1 LIGIDAR
8 LSQLFCGFNARQFL
22 FRTDQSRAQ
31 SGEQK
36 GLCVRKARTGGWIPE
51 LHDGTRPVYLALVDA
66 IASDIQS
73 GRLST
78 SDRMPT
84 QRDLAA
90 RLDLN
95 YATVSRAYGEA
106 QRRGLIYSRV
116 GQGTFV
122 CRPRVSQLTRARG
135 GSLVDMTMNL
145 PPEPEDAALLSR
157 LEDGVSALATNLR
170 ELLRY
175 QEFGGS
181 PDARRA
187 ALRWLSRMGLRRDPE
202 CVLVCPGAQSA
213 IVATLSFLAKP
224 GDVVLCEQLTY
235 PGVRAVAAQLGIR
248 LIGLPMDAQGIET
261 QAFADACAEH
271 HPKLLYCNPTLQN
284 PTTTTI
290 SLERRHEL
298 IRVARLHGLA
308 ILEDD
313 AYGALASAPP
323 APFALLAPE
332 LTFYVAGFAKS
343 LGAGLRVA
351 YLLTP
356 DARRAVRLSSIL
368 RATSVMASPLTVALA
383 TQWIEDGSAD
393 TALLAVRAESAARQ
407 RLVTELLPA
416 EHCHTDPEAFHLWLT
431 LPEPWRR
438 AAFASH
444 LRTQGVH
451 TVVSDAFCVAQEPPE
466 AVRVCLGGAATR
478 QDVRHALQ
486 LLADALQQP
495 NSTEAAFF

>member
-1 LIGIDAR
+1 MLGIFFFEPINQERRSGAK
-8 LSQLFCGFNARQFL
+8 
-22 FRTDQSRAQ
+22 RA
-31 SGEQK
+31 
-36 GLCVRKARTGGWIPE
+36 CNVRKARTGGWIPE
-51 LHDGTRPVYLALVDA
+51 LNESTRPVYLALVDA

-122 CRPRVSQLTRARG
+122 CRPRVSSLTRARG

-145 PPEPEDAALLSR
+145 PPEPEDAALLGR
-157 LEDGVSALATNLR
+157 LEHGVQQLAPNLR

-187 ALRWLSRMGLRRDPE
+187 ALRWLSGMALRSEPE

-248 LIGLPMDAQGIET
+248 LIGLPMDAHGICS
-261 QAFADACAEH
+261 QAFAEACAEH

-290 SLERRHEL
+290 ALERRHEL
-298 IRVARLHGLA
+298 LRIARAHGLC

-323 APFALLAPE
+323 AAFALLAPE
-332 LTFYVAGFAKS
+332 ITFYIAGFAKS

-351 YLLTP
+351 YLLAP
-356 DARRAVRLSSIL
+356 DARRAARLSSIL

-383 TQWIEDGSAD
+383 THWIDDG
-393 TALLAVRAESAARQ
+393 TAHTTLLAVRAESAARQ
-407 RLVTELLPA
+407 RLAAEILPA
-416 EHCHTDPEAFHLWLT
+416 EHCKTDPEAFHLWLT
-431 LPEPWRR
+431 LPRPWRR

-444 LRTQGVH
+444 LRAQGVH
-451 TVVSDAFCVAQEPPE
+451 TVVSDAFCVGQEPPE

-478 QDVRHALQ
+478 QDIRRALQ

-495 NSTEAAFF
+495 SSTEAAFF